1 MESVV
6 LDLAGHRRSRHP
18 GTGDLGVA
26 NLRSS
31 VYAQPG
37 AGRSAYRRS
46 GGKRRPRHKH
56 DVALEATLRLQG
68 STLCRMP
75 AYAAVRCR
83 TAAGRGS
90 DAMTP

>member
-37 AGRSAYRRS
+37 AGRSAYVARGREATPSQARRRARSNATPAGVDSLSHAGLRRRS
-46 GGKRRPRHKH
+46 
-56 DVALEATLRLQG
+56 
-68 STLCRMP
+68 M
-75 AYAAVRCR
+75 
-83 TAAGRGS
+83 
-90 DAMTP
+90 